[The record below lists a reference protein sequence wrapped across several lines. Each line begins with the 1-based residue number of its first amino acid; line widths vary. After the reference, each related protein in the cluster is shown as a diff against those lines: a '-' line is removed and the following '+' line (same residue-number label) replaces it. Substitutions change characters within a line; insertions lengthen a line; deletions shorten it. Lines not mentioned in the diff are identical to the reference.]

1 MASPRRAENK
11 MASNISRI
19 RQDVSVIKSMIRRGI
34 KLEGEK
40 KTLNTS
46 GKSVLVE
53 SLGLIPGLQEV
64 AATFKVIDH
73 INNPADGRSF
83 VRRERFFKSKSHMV
97 MSAAISYSVSISP
110 GRQRV
115 CRRSSTMT
123 TESFYTRCVEYCVT

>member
-1 MASPRRAENK
+1 MASPRHVENK

-53 SLGLIPGLQEV
+53 SLGLVPGLQEV

-83 VRRERFFKSKSHMV
+83 VRTERFFKSKSHMV
-97 MSAAISYSVSISP
+97 MSAAISYSV
-110 GRQRV
+110 
-115 CRRSSTMT
+115 
-123 TESFYTRCVEYCVT
+123 FYLARKTKSVSEVLNYDYGEFLHQMC